1 VTAAIATYGAELGE
15 LAKWVDEQ
23 IALGVTR
30 LVLRHK
36 SEESG
41 SDQLVREFPI
51 LDAGGPA
58 HIADAIRS
66 RAHDEGRHFRGKS
79 LYGVFAYRD
88 RDYVDRYFF
97 TVEGEMEVSNL
108 GLRDA
113 TLSGVTSQLM
123 RHNEASARLAIGQT
137 LDVISHY
144 KALLT
149 AREKRIEELE
159 EKYFKVVELYE
170 RLTSMQHERELETIR
185 MQQNEKRNEFLREK
199 LDMIAP
205 VLMSKIVPGA
215 SKGGALGEELIRQF
229 LKSLTPE
236 QMQNIVGS
244 LAPEQAAVINEIYV
258 AYGEREVAK
267 DAAKKTAGN
276 SSNGKKASTG
286 TNAGT

>member
-1 VTAAIATYGAELGE
+1 MTEAIAAYGHELGE

-23 IALGVTR
+23 ITLGATR

-36 SEESG
+36 SEEG
-41 SDQLVREFPI
+41 GPDQLVRDFPI

-58 HIADAIRS
+58 RLADIIRS
-66 RAHDEGRHFRGKS
+66 RAHEEGRHFRGKS
-79 LYGVFAYRD
+79 LYGVFAYRE
-88 RDYVDRYFF
+88 RDYLDRYFF
-97 TVEGEMEVSNL
+97 TVEGEMEAGSFL
-108 GLRDA
+108 QRDA
-113 TLSGVTSQLM
+113 TLSGVTTQLM
-123 RHNEASARLAIGQT
+123 RHNEANARLAIGQT
-137 LDVISHY
+137 LDVIGHY
-144 KALLT
+144 KSLLV

-159 EKYFKVVELYE
+159 AQHFKVVELYE
-170 RLTSMQHERELETIR
+170 RLASMQHERDLETLR
-185 MQQNEKRNEFLREK
+185 VQQTEKRNDFLREK

-236 QMQNIVGS
+236 QMQGIVGA

-267 DAAKKTAGN
+267 EAAKGK
-276 SSNGKKASTG
+276 SKNGGSA
-286 TNAGT
+286 

>member
-1 VTAAIATYGAELGE
+1 MTAAIATYGAELGE

-23 IALGVTR
+23 IANGATR

-36 SEESG
+36 NEDG
-41 SDQLVREFPI
+41 GGDQLVREFPV

-58 HIADAIRS
+58 RIADLIRS
-66 RAHDEGRHFRGKS
+66 RAHEEGRHFRGKS

-88 RDYVDRYFF
+88 RDYIDRFF
-97 TVEGEMEVSNL
+97 FSVEGEMEGSPF

-123 RHNEASARLAIGQT
+123 RHNEANARLAIGQT
-137 LDVISHY
+137 LDVIGHY
-144 KALLT
+144 KALLA

-170 RLTSMQHERELETIR
+170 RLTSMQHERDLETLRI
-185 MQQNEKRNEFLREK
+185 QQQDKRNDFLREK
-199 LDMIAP
+199 LDMLAP

-229 LKSLTPE
+229 LKSLTPA
-236 QMQNIVGS
+236 QMQSIVGALS
-244 LAPEQAAVINEIYV
+244 PEQAAVINEVYV
-258 AYGEREVAK
+258 TYGEREVAK
-267 DAAKKTAGN
+267 DEAKKNA
-276 SSNGKKASTG
+276 KRPAAAAASG
-286 TNAGT
+286 TNGGP